1 MKEGRD
7 GGVSQRRGVRTLESG
22 GMRGGCREEYYRR
35 AMGSREEI

>member
-22 GMRGGCREEYYRR
+22 GDERGIWEEYYRR